1 MHQASTFVPAALPP
15 WYPKCRKFCIKKKE
29 GTVPKQRGFS
39 LIELLIV
46 VAVILVIAAIAIPNL
61 IRSKIAAN
69 ESSAIRSVREIS
81 TAELSYHVTFP
92 SVGFAPDLVSLGGA
106 VSGCVPSAATAC
118 ILDSQVSSGT
128 KSGYQLFAAGF
139 ASGGNPVN
147 TEFVAS
153 AAPQAFNKTGVRNF
167 CIVTD
172 GVVRIN
178 PGLGGV
184 PIAKDV
190 PTCTGYPIAE

>member
-1 MHQASTFVPAALPP
+1 LRRQ
-15 WYPKCRKFCIKKKE
+15 Y
-29 GTVPKQRGFS
+29 GFS

-46 VAVILVIAAIAIPNL
+46 VAVMLVVAAIAIPGL
-61 IRSKIAAN
+61 LRSKIAAN
-69 ESSAIRSVREIS
+69 EASAARSIREIA
-81 TAELSYHVTFP
+81 TAELSYHVSFP
-92 SVGFAPDLVSLGGA
+92 SVGFAPDLVSLGGPM
-106 VSGCVPSAATAC
+106 SGCIPSATTAC
-118 ILDSQVSSGT
+118 ILDSQVSSGK

-167 CIVTD
+167 CIIPD

-178 PGLGGV
+178 PGPGAV
-184 PIAKDV
+184 PIAQNV
-190 PTCTGYPIAE
+190 PTCAAYPIAE